1 MYCRLSNEIMTIFEK
16 GWPYWP
22 LTTLRKVGTSL
33 FVFCVGVILA
43 QVVREAGGLGYYII
57 HGVTGAMIIY
67 TWRGKH
73 PFIVP
78 ALLIAATLVLL
89 IILGFWQLDRAD
101 EKRAI
106 EDKIAIAN
114 SANVEL
120 VVSTELLK
128 DKEYYHV
135 RLQGS
140 YVDDK
145 QFIYDNQ
152 IVDQIFGYYVLTPF
166 ILKDASKA
174 ILINRGFIPW
184 NGRRDKLADID
195 IGVKITEVK
204 VQISKPVKRIE
215 LKTSQIK
222 QDFPVLIQALDLDEM
237 SAIASLDFA
246 NKVGL
251 LSPESENGFVRKWEP
266 YTGSIER
273 HIGYAIQWFL
283 MALVLSIIGVRLALK
298 QRKK

>member
-1 MYCRLSNEIMTIFEK
+1 MGFRFYMPASLIVA
-16 GWPYWP
+16 
-22 LTTLRKVGTSL
+22 TL
-33 FVFCVGVILA
+33 
-43 QVVREAGGLGYYII
+43 
-57 HGVTGAMIIY
+57 
-67 TWRGKH
+67 
-73 PFIVP
+73 
-78 ALLIAATLVLL
+78 ALLIS
-89 IILGFWQLDRAD
+89 LGFWQLDRAD

-152 IVDQIFGYYVLTPF
+152 IVDQISGYYVLTPF
-166 ILKDASKA
+166 VLNGDSKTV
-174 ILINRGFIPW
+174 LINRGFIAW

-195 IGVKITEVK
+195 VEGEITEVK
-204 VQISKPVKRIE
+204 VQISKPVKRME
-215 LKTSQIK
+215 LKASEITGE
-222 QDFPVLIQALDLDEM
+222 FPVLIQALDLDAM
-237 SAIASLDFA
+237 SAIASIDFVSV
-246 NKVGL
+246 VGL
-251 LSPESENGFVRKWEP
+251 LSPESSNGFVRRWEP

-273 HIGYAIQWFL
+273 HVGYAIQWFL
-283 MALVLSIIGVRLALK
+283 MALVLAFIGIRLALK
-298 QRKK
+298 QRRN

>member
-1 MYCRLSNEIMTIFEK
+1 MEFRFYIPASLIVA
-16 GWPYWP
+16 
-22 LTTLRKVGTSL
+22 TL
-33 FVFCVGVILA
+33 
-43 QVVREAGGLGYYII
+43 
-57 HGVTGAMIIY
+57 
-67 TWRGKH
+67 
-73 PFIVP
+73 
-78 ALLIAATLVLL
+78 ALLIS
-89 IILGFWQLDRAD
+89 LGFWQLDRAD

-152 IVDQIFGYYVLTPF
+152 IVDQISGYYVLTPF
-166 ILKDASKA
+166 VLSGDSKTV
-174 ILINRGFIPW
+174 LINRGFIAW

-195 IGVKITEVK
+195 VEGEITEVK
-204 VQISKPVKRIE
+204 VQISKPVKRME
-215 LKTSQIK
+215 LKAVEITAE
-222 QDFPVLIQALDLDEM
+222 FPVLIQAIDLDVM
-237 SAIASLDFA
+237 SAIASLDFISV
-246 NKVGL
+246 VGL
-251 LSPESENGFVRKWEP
+251 LSPEYENGFVRQWEP

-273 HIGYAIQWFL
+273 HVGYAIQWFL
-283 MALVLSIIGVRLALK
+283 MAFVLAFIGIRLALK
-298 QRKK
+298 QRKN

>member
-1 MYCRLSNEIMTIFEK
+1 MRPRFFIPAFL
-16 GWPYWP
+16 
-22 LTTLRKVGTSL
+22 
-33 FVFCVGVILA
+33 
-43 QVVREAGGLGYYII
+43 II
-57 HGVTGAMIIY
+57 
-67 TWRGKH
+67 
-73 PFIVP
+73 
-78 ALLIAATLVLL
+78 ATLVLL
-89 IILGFWQLDRAD
+89 ITLGFWQLDRAD

-106 EDKIAIAN
+106 EDQIAN
-114 SANVEL
+114 ANAGDVEL
-120 VVSTELLK
+120 ITSLDLLS

-135 RLQGS
+135 LLRGS
-140 YVDDK
+140 YIEDR

-152 IVDQIFGYYVLTPF
+152 IVDQIPGYYVLTPF
-166 ILKDASKA
+166 VLKGDSRA

-184 NGRRDKLADID
+184 NGRRDQIADID
-195 IGVKITEVK
+195 IAEKITEVK

-222 QDFPVLIQALDLDEM
+222 RDFPVLIQALDLAEM

-246 NKVGL
+246 NIVGL

>member
-1 MYCRLSNEIMTIFEK
+1 MKPRFFIPAFLIIA
-16 GWPYWP
+16 
-22 LTTLRKVGTSL
+22 TL
-33 FVFCVGVILA
+33 
-43 QVVREAGGLGYYII
+43 
-57 HGVTGAMIIY
+57 
-67 TWRGKH
+67 
-73 PFIVP
+73 
-78 ALLIAATLVLL
+78 ALLIS
-89 IILGFWQLDRAD
+89 LGFWQLDRAD

-106 EDKIAIAN
+106 EDQIAN
-114 SANVEL
+114 ANAGDVQL
-120 VVSTELLK
+120 ITSLELLSN
-128 DKEYYHV
+128 KEYYHV

-140 YVDDK
+140 YIKDK

-152 IVDQIFGYYVLTPF
+152 IVDQISGYYVLTPF
-166 ILKDASKA
+166 ILKGDTKV

-184 NGRRDKLADID
+184 NGRRDQIANID
-195 IGVKITEVK
+195 IGAKITGVK

-246 NKVGL
+246 SIVGL